1 MNKVVNHISIIL
13 IFLIGILSF
22 DTLSAQN
29 IIKPHPSER
38 DDIFIR
44 CEVMPRFPGCEDI
57 EGTNEDKAKC
67 AEEKMLDYI
76 YSNLKY
82 PEDAIKNRKEGQ
94 VVLKMVINTEGK
106 IEYIQILRSPDLSL
120 SKAAEEVVMSMNDLP
135 EKWNPGIQRGKEVDA
150 WYTLPIKFELD
161 EVDKRKN
168 RRYK

>member
-1 MNKVVNHISIIL
+1 MNKVVNHLSIIL
-13 IFLIGILSF
+13 IFLISILNF
-22 DTLSAQN
+22 HTLSAQN

-57 EGTNEDKAKC
+57 EGTNDNKAKC

-106 IEYIQILRSPDLSL
+106 IEYTQILRSPDLSL
-120 SKAAEEVVMSMNDLP
+120 SAAAEEVVMRMNDLP
-135 EKWNPGIQRGKEVDA
+135 ERWKPGTQRGKAVDV
-150 WYTLPIKFELD
+150 WYTLPLNFILD
-161 EVDKRKN
+161 EADKKKS
-168 RRYK
+168 RRFK